1 MINILIDT
9 RPLASNLTGVGRYTY
24 EIAKNLNKNEFKPT
38 YDYGFLTD
46 ELIVG
51 NLNQQ
56 KNKPSIKSHLIN
68 IAKRILDK
76 TPTIKKVVKKMLIKN
91 SLREVKSIN
100 IDLYFQP
107 NFIPLEFKA
116 KVTVTTIHDLAFMS
130 YPEFHPK
137 ERIDYFEQN
146 FIPNL
151 SKTDHFITVSNAIKH
166 EIIKKLNISADKISV
181 IYNGYD
187 ENIFK
192 PKNKQTINILKD
204 RLELNNPFILF
215 VGSIEPR
222 KNLTT
227 LIQAYNELNL
237 NNIDLVIVGAKG
249 WENSEIHSLIQNNE
263 HIKFLGFTP
272 DDDLATLYSSATIF
286 VYPSIYEGFGI
297 PPLEAIACGAP
308 ILLSDIEVFRE
319 IYGNVAEFF
328 SPLNAKEL
336 AEKLKNLINNSDK
349 LSIMKKNGLILSK
362 KYSWKKC
369 IQEHEK
375 LFIKLLD

>member
-1 MINILIDT
+1 M
-9 RPLASNLTGVGRYTY
+9 
-24 EIAKNLNKNEFKPT
+24 
-38 YDYGFLTD
+38 
-46 ELIVG
+46 
-51 NLNQQ
+51 
-56 KNKPSIKSHLIN
+56 
-68 IAKRILDK
+68 
-76 TPTIKKVVKKMLIKN
+76 
-91 SLREVKSIN
+91 
-100 IDLYFQP
+100 
-107 NFIPLEFKA
+107 
-116 KVTVTTIHDLAFMS
+116 
-130 YPEFHPK
+130 
-137 ERIDYFEQN
+137 
-146 FIPNL
+146 
-151 SKTDHFITVSNAIKH
+151 
-166 EIIKKLNISADKISV
+166 
-181 IYNGYD
+181 
-187 ENIFK
+187 
-192 PKNKQTINILKD
+192 LKD

-249 WENSEIHSLIQNNE
+249 WENSEIHSLIKDNE

-297 PPLEAIACGAP
+297 PPLEAMACGAP

-328 SPLNAKEL
+328 SPLNVEEL
-336 AEKLKNLINNSDK
+336 TKKLKNLINNSDK
-349 LSIMKKNGLILSK
+349 LSIMKNNGLILSK
-362 KYSWKKC
+362 QYSWEKC